1 MLLNFN
7 TNYENIDNMKS
18 TTLIVMLILIIPS
31 SLIFSM
37 SSFIVSPNQSALA
50 ACNEVTDP
58 NVVCNEQHNSRS
70 NTYTTTTSSNT
81 TTSYTDDI
89 EEEPESALCFDITC
103 SLTEDY
109 IQDYEA
115 DTKDALPEVND
126 Y

>member
-1 MLLNFN
+1 MLKFN

-18 TTLIVMLILIIPS
+18 TTLMVMLILIIPS
-31 SLIFSM
+31 SLIFSL

-50 ACNEVTDP
+50 ACNETTDL

-81 TTSYTDDI
+81 TTSNTVDSD
-89 EEEPESALCFDITC
+89 EELESALCLDITC
-103 SLTEDY
+103 SLTDDY
-109 IQDYEA
+109 IQDYET
-115 DTKDALPEVND
+115 DTEEGLPEVID

>member
-115 DTKDALPEVND
+115 DTKDALPEVID